1 MRRFT
6 VLEEENGG
14 SISSKFEQALQLL
27 DLFNISS

>member
-1 MRRFT
+1 M
-6 VLEEENGG
+6 LLQNGG